1 MHESPFSFPLYSCIV
16 YSSTTAN
23 LKTIVNNTVRH
34 TYIIDE
40 LNKASNIISEVFL
53 SQVLHIQTLTIEAS
67 QLYETV
73 KGVMANTLIISHSP
87 VKIKKECH

>member
-1 MHESPFSFPLYSCIV
+1 MGD
-16 YSSTTAN
+16 
-23 LKTIVNNTVRH
+23 

-40 LNKASNIISEVFL
+40 LYKASDIIGEVFL
-53 SQVLHIQTLTIEAS
+53 SQVLHIQTLTVEAS